1 MDYSEHYKRVKK
13 YAEQNH
19 WKQDKMN
26 KMLGDRV
33 AFDKI
38 YNKVS
43 FSLSL
48 FFIFIF
54 HIFSLPHTSKEA
66 KTEHLPPLK

>member
-1 MDYSEHYKRVKK
+1 
-13 YAEQNH
+13 
-19 WKQDKMN
+19 MN

-43 FSLSL
+43 FFL
-48 FFIFIF
+48 FLILIFIF
-54 HIFSLPHTSKEA
+54 HIFSQPHTSKEA
-66 KTEHLPPLK
+66 KMEHLPPLK